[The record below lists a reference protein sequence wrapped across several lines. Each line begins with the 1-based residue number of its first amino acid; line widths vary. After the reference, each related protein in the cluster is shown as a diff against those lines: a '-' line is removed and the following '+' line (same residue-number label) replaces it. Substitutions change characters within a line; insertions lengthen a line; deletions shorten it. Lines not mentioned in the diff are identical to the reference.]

1 MGILASVLTVFFF
14 ILCLLLIV
22 IILLQSDKSAGM
34 GILGGSSQTTFG
46 SSTAD
51 VITKTTAVMVGLFM
65 FGSLGLS
72 VIEAYRSREFDPDA
86 AKIQQQPSR
95 VAPPAAQTGQQG
107 QQGQQQGA
115 TPAESTAVPEKG
127 VPVTEKNVMKDRAGE
142 PASERR

>member
-107 QQGQQQGA
+107 QQQGA
-115 TPAESTAVPEKG
+115 TPAESTAVPEKD